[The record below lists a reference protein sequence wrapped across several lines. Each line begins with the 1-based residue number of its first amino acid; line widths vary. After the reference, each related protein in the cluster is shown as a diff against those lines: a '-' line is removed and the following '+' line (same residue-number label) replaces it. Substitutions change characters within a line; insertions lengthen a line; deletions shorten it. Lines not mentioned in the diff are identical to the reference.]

1 MTFLKLYFHMMAALK
16 KGVYKLLYGRRIHF
30 GRKTT
35 FRRSLALAIEK
46 TGCVTIGDGCFF
58 NNGCSISSQCGVTIG
73 AHTVFGEHVCLYDHD
88 HAYRDC
94 ASPAGEQ
101 GYTTAPV
108 ILGAGCWLGSNV
120 TVLKGT
126 VLGDHVVVGA
136 GCVLRG
142 IVPSGTLVTQS
153 ANVTQR
159 PIAGQSTGAN
169 HAAED
174 PTK

>member
-1 MTFLKLYFHMMAALK
+1 MIVLKLYFHIAAALK
-16 KGVYKLLYGRRIHF
+16 KGVYRLIYGRRVHF

-46 TGCVTIGDGCFF
+46 TGSVSIGDGCFF

-73 AHTVFGEHVCLYDHD
+73 AGTVFGERVSIYDHD
-88 HAYRDC
+88 HAYRNL
-94 ASPAGEQ
+94 ALPAGAQ

-108 ILGAGCWLGSNV
+108 VIGAGCWLGSNV

-142 IVPSGTLVTQS
+142 IIASDTLVTQG
-153 ANVTQR
+153 TDCMQR
-159 PIAGQSTGAN
+159 PIGGSAKA
-169 HAAED
+169 D
-174 PTK
+174 